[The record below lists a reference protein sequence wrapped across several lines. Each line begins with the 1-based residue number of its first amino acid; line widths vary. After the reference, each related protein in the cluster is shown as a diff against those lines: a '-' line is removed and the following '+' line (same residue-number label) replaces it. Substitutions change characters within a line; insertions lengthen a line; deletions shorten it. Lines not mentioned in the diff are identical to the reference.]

1 MKNIIWTTKY
11 CPFCDKAK
19 ALMDDRDISYETR
32 LVDEVTWKLDDL
44 LEIAPNVTTYP
55 QVWIGGN
62 HIGGADELQAFYS
75 MQEMSLGL

>member
-19 ALMDDRDISYETR
+19 QLMDDRDITYETR

-55 QVWIGGN
+55 QVWVGGN

-75 MQEMSLGL
+75 MQEMSLCL

>member
-55 QVWIGGN
+55 QVWVGGN

>member
-55 QVWIGGN
+55 QVWIGGK

>member
-1 MKNIIWTTKY
+1 MKNIIWTTKH

-19 ALMDDRDISYETR
+19 QLMDDRDISYETR

-55 QVWIGGN
+55 QVWVGGN
-62 HIGGADELQAFYS
+62 HIGGADDLQAFYS

>member
-32 LVDEVTWKLDDL
+32 LVDEVMWKLDDL

-55 QVWIGGN
+55 QVWVGGN

>member
-32 LVDEVTWKLDDL
+32 LVDEITWKLDDL
-44 LEIAPNVTTYP
+44 LKIAPNVTTYP
-55 QVWIGGN
+55 QVWVGGN